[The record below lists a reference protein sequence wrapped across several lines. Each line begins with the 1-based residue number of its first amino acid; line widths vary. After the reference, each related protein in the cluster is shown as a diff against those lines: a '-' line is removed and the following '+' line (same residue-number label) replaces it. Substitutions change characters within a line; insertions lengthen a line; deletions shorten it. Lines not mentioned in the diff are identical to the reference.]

1 VWCCDVQLYSVGYL
15 MVYETISGSFQVR
28 TSDGVCNC
36 VQPELNIVQVSKL
49 NIVHTEIMKYDTEL
63 KFASF

>member
-1 VWCCDVQLYSVGYL
+1 MKQFLVHFGSELL
-15 MVYETISGSFQVR
+15 MVYVTR
-28 TSDGVCNC
+28 